1 MRLLFRSVS
10 ESPVRWPR
18 LCLACAPPPAVAPS
32 AFPPPRDRPQPL
44 PQDQPPT
51 CGVPPRPL
59 PCASVFRSFPC
70 KAPPIG
76 QVLPDACAP
85 ALADRTAAFQWS
97 PAAQDRNSKRRWR
110 HPIFPPPRLLRIQT
124 GHGTTPRRHV
134 DDVAPT
140 YIGRGPHRAN
150 EMVSGNVMTACH

>member
-97 PAAQDRNSKRRWR
+97 PAAQDRNSTRPRLGGHCGGVCRFNVHYSSDPDCGPSFIR
-110 HPIFPPPRLLRIQT
+110 HPTSRSSEARWL
-124 GHGTTPRRHV
+124 GTEWIRQV
-134 DDVAPT
+134 
-140 YIGRGPHRAN
+140 I
-150 EMVSGNVMTACH
+150 

>member
-1 MRLLFRSVS
+1 MILRSPGAIRTDTL
-10 ESPVRWPR
+10 SPYTPLVLSVLSPLPGR
-18 LCLACAPPPAVAPS
+18 ACAPPPACAPS

-51 CGVPPRPL
+51 GGVPPRPL

-70 KAPPIG
+70 KAPPIE

-97 PAAQDRNSKRRWR
+97 PAAQDRNSKRRW
-110 HPIFPPPRLLRIQT
+110 Q
-124 GHGTTPRRHV
+124 
-134 DDVAPT
+134 
-140 YIGRGPHRAN
+140 IGRDTSELQSLMRISYA
-150 EMVSGNVMTACH
+150 VFCLKKKKKTS